1 MPSTPLN
8 SCLNILRRTPL
19 NDTEQNVSALGALI
33 LDEQDREE
41 LFQRVD
47 SLLKIAEDPNAQ
59 GKKFLLIDHSR
70 DGDSHRSP
78 WSNNYY
84 PPIDETDD
92 VRVFKPSQPLRK
104 FEVIANEVFGS
115 YCEMYYGKGDNVV
128 SSVYLWDKEEIN
140 GSSTSMNEFSGCF
153 LISKRINDDKESGF
167 WNSIHVVDI
176 ESVIGGKTKYKLTT
190 TLLLSLQV
198 KSNCNGEGQNE
209 TQITGS
215 LTKQAE
221 KTCAVQTDLTHGE
234 TMHILNIGQMIEE
247 IETEMRS
254 SMDMLQIQKTKEVMD
269 SIHCNSGIRQRSSLM
284 AAMMTRNGK

>member
-1 MPSTPLN
+1 MPSTTVN

-19 NDTEQNVSALGALI
+19 KDTEQNVSALGSLI
-33 LDEQDREE
+33 PDEQDRED

-47 SLLKIAEDPNAQ
+47 CPLKIAEDPNAE
-59 GKKFLLIDHSR
+59 GKKYLLIDHSR

-78 WSNNYY
+78 WSNDYY
-84 PPIDETDD
+84 PPIPETDD
-92 VRVFKPSQPLRK
+92 GRVFKPSQPLRK
-104 FEVIANEVFGS
+104 FEIIANEVFES
-115 YCEMYYGKGDNVV
+115 YSEMYYGKGDHVV
-128 SSVYLWDKEEIN
+128 SSVYLWDKEEN
-140 GSSTSMNEFSGCF
+140 NDNSTAIKGFSGCF
-153 LISKRINDDKESGF
+153 LISKRINEERESGF

-190 TLLLSLQV
+190 TLLLSLQL
-198 KSNCNGEGQNE
+198 KSNCNGEGRNE

-221 KTCAVQTDLTHGE
+221 KTCSVQTDLTNGE
-234 TMHILNIGQMIEE
+234 TVHILNIGQMIEE

-254 SMDMLQIQKTKEVMD
+254 SMDILQIQKTKEVID
-269 SIHCNSGIRQRSSLM
+269 SIHCNSEDRQRSSLM